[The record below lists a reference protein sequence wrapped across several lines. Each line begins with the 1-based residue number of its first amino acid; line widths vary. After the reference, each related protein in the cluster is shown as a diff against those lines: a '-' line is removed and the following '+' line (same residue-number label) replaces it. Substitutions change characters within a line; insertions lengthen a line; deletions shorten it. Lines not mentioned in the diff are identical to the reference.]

1 MVAEDF
7 INAKHR
13 AWERLTQLTSR
24 AQSNIIAMDATEL
37 QELGRLYRQAT
48 SDLAQARRDFPGHP
62 LTIYLNDL
70 VAKGHSSIYRERNSP
85 ITGIKNYFLYQL
97 PQAFREL
104 LPFTGIA
111 FLAFFLPAIVAW
123 VISYQDPVRG
133 VALAPEFQPVIDDMR
148 TNTEWW
154 RDLNDNNAEGAVMIL
169 SNNIFVSF
177 QAFVGGLTLGL
188 LTLYAL
194 YYNGLMLGI
203 LSGAA
208 QNLGFADNLWGFI
221 AAHGPVELSIIFL
234 AGGAGLQLA
243 WAILRPGMV
252 SRRAALAIAAQR
264 SFKVS
269 GAIVMFLILAGLIEG
284 FISPQYLPLWFKIA
298 VGIISAGSMYAYLLL
313 AGRNVQQPES
323 AEASA
328 LKLETPAH

>member
-7 INAKHR
+7 INAKHH

-24 AQSNIIAMDATEL
+24 AQSNIIAMNATEL

-70 VAKGHSSIYRERNSP
+70 VARGHSSIYRERSSP
-85 ITGIKNYFLYQL
+85 ITGVKNYFLYQL

-111 FLAFFLPAIVAW
+111 FLAFFLPALVAW
-123 VISYQDPVRG
+123 IISYQDPARG
-133 VALAPEFQPVIDDMR
+133 VALQPENQTTIERIQKED
-148 TNTEWW
+148 EWW
-154 RDLNDNNAEGAVMIL
+154 RSLNDNNAQGATMIL
-169 SNNIFVSF
+169 SNNILVSF
-177 QAFVGGLTLGL
+177 QVFVGGLSLGIL
-188 LTLYAL
+188 SLYGL
-194 YYNGLMLGI
+194 YYNGLHFGI
-203 LSGAA
+203 VSGAA
-208 QNLGFADNLWGFI
+208 QNMGFADNLWDFV
-221 AAHGPVELSIIFL
+221 AAHGPVEFSIIFL
-234 AGGAGLQLA
+234 SGGAGLQLA

-264 SFKVS
+264 AFRVS

-313 AGRNVQQPES
+313 AGRNVQQQES

-328 LKLETPAH
+328 LKLEIPAL